1 MATDRTPVL
10 QVRVDEQPQLTIVWC
25 TGKIV
30 IETWVALSTASRKL
44 IPEGKP
50 IRVDLANVDWGRQR
64 RYRRHGQCMGLGKKG
79 GLRIEVSQRQQS
91 WYKT

>member
-30 IETWVALSTASRKL
+30 IETWVALSTALRKL

-50 IRVDLANVDWGRQR
+50 IRVDLANR
-64 RYRRHGQCMGLGKKG
+64 RLG
-79 GLRIEVSQRQQS
+79 
-91 WYKT
+91 